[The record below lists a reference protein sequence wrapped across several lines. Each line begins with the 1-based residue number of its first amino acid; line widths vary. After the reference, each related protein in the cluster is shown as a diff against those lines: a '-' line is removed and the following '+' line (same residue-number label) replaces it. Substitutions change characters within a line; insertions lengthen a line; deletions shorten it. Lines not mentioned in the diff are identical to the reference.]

1 VRTLNSLTKKSLIEI
16 IQQGYNVM
24 NDLDD
29 EIVLPNGLVLPSPRQ
44 ILNHDIQHHTAVI
57 ERQKVLLEDILAVEA
72 SLKNAIRRHKQSYE
86 PSI

>member
-1 VRTLNSLTKKSLIEI
+1 
-16 IQQGYNVM
+16 M

-57 ERQKVLLEDILAVEA
+57 ERQKVLLEDILAT
-72 SLKNAIRRHKQSYE
+72 
-86 PSI
+86 

>member
-1 VRTLNSLTKKSLIEI
+1 
-16 IQQGYNVM
+16 M

-29 EIVLPNGLVLPSPRQ
+29 EIVLPNSLVLPSPRQ

-57 ERQKVLLEDILAVEA
+57 ERQKVLLEDILATEA

>member
-1 VRTLNSLTKKSLIEI
+1 
-16 IQQGYNVM
+16 M